1 MGELNVKIA
10 SSKEQSQKFVRHLL
24 EDVEALSFM
33 LDNDWFENDIVR
45 IGAEQEMCIVDK
57 NCKPAHQN
65 IKLLKRINHPDV
77 VTELAKFNIEL
88 NLEPREFTAQCFRQ
102 MENEILEKIE
112 LVKKECEEMNLKPVL
127 TGILPTIRKSDVN
140 LKNVTPLD
148 RYKLLLQIL
157 KKVRGS
163 KVELKIGGTDELH
176 AKHDSAL
183 TEACNTSFQVHLQ
196 IKPDEFVDKYNF
208 SQLIAAPL
216 MAICVNS
223 PLLFGKRL
231 WHETRI
237 ALFQQSLDTRDSL
250 EHLREK
256 SPRVVFGNEWLRKS
270 ITELYKEDIARY
282 KVLLNTD
289 IQKSSLQMVKKGEV
303 PKLRALNIHNGT
315 VYRWMRPCYGIS
327 ENGKP
332 HLRIENRI
340 IGSGPSVVDEVA
352 NAAFWIGMMNGFDD
366 DMNEVI
372 ERFDFDDAK
381 NNFFAAC
388 RYGINSYFHWIDGEK
403 VEAIELLKEKL
414 IPMARE
420 GLRKASVDEK
430 DIDKYIGVIEQR
442 VENKVTGASWTLN
455 SFNQL
460 IKECGREEAATIL
473 TSKMIQMQAQ
483 NKPVHEW
490 DSATKDDIESWSPHS
505 LKVEEFMTTDLFTA
519 HPDDIIEF
527 VADIIDWRKIRH
539 VPIETKN
546 GKLAGVVS
554 SRVLLKYYKNASI
567 DDDKQSVT
575 VKDIMIKDP
584 ITISPYHNIIEAIE
598 IMEKNQIGSLPVVKK
613 GKLVGIVTEVDFLR
627 LSTRLM
633 RRLSEE

>member
-1 MGELNVKIA
+1 MGELNVRIA
-10 SSKEQSQKFVRHLL
+10 TSKEQSQKFVRHLL
-24 EDVEALSFM
+24 EDVEAMSFM
-33 LDNDWFENDIVR
+33 LKNDWFEKDTIR

-57 NCKPAHQN
+57 NFKPAHEN
-65 IKLLKRINHPDV
+65 IKLLKIINHPDV
-77 VTELAKFNIEL
+77 VTELAKFNLEL
-88 NLEPREFTAQCFRQ
+88 NLEPRVFTSTCFSDL
-102 MENEILEKIE
+102 ENEILEKID
-112 LVKKECEEMNLKPVL
+112 LVKQAGDQLNLAPVL
-127 TGILPTIRKSDVN
+127 AGILPTIRKSDVA

-148 RYKLLLQIL
+148 RYKLLLQVL

-176 AKHDSAL
+176 TKHDSAL

-208 SQLIAAPL
+208 SQIIAAPL
-216 MAICVNS
+216 MAICANS

-237 ALFQQSLDTRDSL
+237 ALFQQSIDTRDSV

-256 SPRVVFGNEWLRKS
+256 SPRVIFGNEWLRRS

-282 KVLLNTD
+282 KVLLNTE
-289 IQKSSLQMVKKGEV
+289 IQQSSLEMVKRGEV

-315 VYRWMRPCYGIS
+315 VYRWMRPCYGLS

-340 IGSGPSVVDEVA
+340 IGSGPSVIDEVA
-352 NAAFWIGMMNGFDD
+352 NAAFWIGLMNGFEEN
-366 DMNEVI
+366 MEQIINQ
-372 ERFDFDDAK
+372 FDFADAK

-388 RYGINSYFHWIDGEK
+388 RYGINSYFNWIDGEK
-403 VEAIELLKEKL
+403 VEAIELIKDKL
-414 IPMARE
+414 IPLARK
-420 GLRKASVDEK
+420 GLQKAN
-430 DIDKYIGVIEQR
+430 IDSNDVERYMTVIEQR
-442 VENKVTGASWTLN
+442 VENKVTGASWTLQ
-455 SFNQL
+455 SFNHL
-460 IKECGREEAATIL
+460 IKDCGREEAATIL
-473 TSKMIQMQAQ
+473 TSKMVQMQE
-483 NKPVHEW
+483 NNRPVHEW
-490 DSATKDDIESWSPHS
+490 ETATKDDVENWSPHS
-505 LKVEEFMTTDLFTA
+505 LKVEEFMTTDLFTT

-539 VPIETKN
+539 LPVETKN
-546 GKLAGVVS
+546 GRLVGLIS
-554 SRVLLKYYKNASI
+554 SRLLLKHYKNAA
-567 DDDKQSVT
+567 KQDIKKSVT
-575 VKDIMIKDP
+575 VKDIMIKNP
-584 ITISPYHNIIEAIE
+584 ITISPYKTIIDAIK

>member
-1 MGELNVKIA
+1 MGELNVRIA
-10 SSKEQSQKFVRHLL
+10 SSKEQSQIFVKHLL

-33 LDNDWFENDIVR
+33 LDNNWFENDIVR

-65 IKLLKRINHPDV
+65 IELLNIIDHPDV

-88 NLEPREFTAQCFRQ
+88 NLDPKELTGNCFS
-102 MENEILEKIE
+102 ELEKEILEKIE
-112 LVKKECEEMNLKPVL
+112 LVKEASDSLDLKPVL

-140 LKNVTPLD
+140 FKNVTPLD

-157 KKVRGS
+157 KKLRGS

-176 AKHDSAL
+176 TKHDSAL

-196 IKPDEFVDKYNF
+196 IKPEEFVDRYNF
-208 SQLIAAPL
+208 AQIIAAPL

-237 ALFQQSLDTRDSL
+237 ALFQQSLDTRDSV

-256 SPRVVFGNEWLRKS
+256 SPRVVFGHQWLRES

-289 IQKSSLQMVKKGEV
+289 ITESSLDLVKKGEV

-315 VYRWMRPCYGIS
+315 VYRWMRPCYGVS
-327 ENGKP
+327 DNGKP

-340 IGSGPSVVDEVA
+340 IGAGPSVIDEVS
-352 NAAFWIGMMNGFDD
+352 NAAFWIGLMNGFED
-366 DMNEVI
+366 DMKEVI
-372 ERFDFDDAK
+372 NRFDFDDAK

-388 RYGINSYFHWIDGEK
+388 RYGINSYFNWIDGEK
-403 VEAIELLKEKL
+403 IEAIELLKDKL
-414 IPMARE
+414 IPIAIT
-420 GLRKASVDEK
+420 GLQKAGVNQE
-430 DIDKYIGVIEQR
+430 DIDRYIGVIENR
-442 VENKVTGASWTLN
+442 VANKVTGASWTLD

-460 IKECGREEAATIL
+460 IKDCGREEAATIL
-473 TSKMIQMQAQ
+473 TSKMIQMQEQ

-490 DSATKDDIESWSPHS
+490 ETATKDDIENWSPHS

-539 VPIETKN
+539 VPVETKT
-546 GKLAGVVS
+546 GRLAGVVS
-554 SRVLLKYYKNASI
+554 SRLLLKHYRHVVKHNI
-567 DDDKQSVT
+567 QDTIT

-584 ITISPYHNIIEAIE
+584 ITISPYQSIIEAIE
-598 IMEKNQIGSLPVVKK
+598 LMEEHQIGSLPVVKR